1 LQKRLACLVL
11 ALVLIVGGIA
21 GAERAAEQIVRFNIG
36 AEPETLDPAK
46 STGVPEAR
54 IELNVFEGLTRLD
67 ENDMPQP
74 AIAESWEISEDG
86 LRYVFHLRKSQWSNG
101 DPVTAHDFEYAW
113 KRALAP
119 ETASQ
124 YAYQLF
130 YIKNGEAYNA
140 GEITDPSLVGVRAV
154 DDYTLEVEL
163 EAPTAYFLSLA
174 AFPTLMPVNRKV
186 VEADPEGW
194 FLKPE
199 TYVGNG
205 PFKVTKWV
213 HNSYLELEKNPLYWD
228 ADSVILDKLVATT
241 IESEDTELV
250 MFETGQLDITNTV
263 SRPEIPRLERE
274 GLLKVIPNLG
284 TYYYIFNCEVEPL
297 NDPRVRKALSMAI
310 DREAITEYVTRA
322 GEIPAFAFVPPG
334 IPDAKPGEDF
344 REVGGDLIEENV
356 EKAKALLAEA
366 GYPDGKGFPT
376 LNILYNTMDMH
387 KAIAEVIQ
395 EFWKKN
401 LNIDVR
407 LMNQEWGVYL
417 NSRDEGDF
425 EIARAGWIG
434 DYVDP
439 MTFMDMHVKDGGN
452 NDSNWSDPEHDR
464 LIQLAKSSNDPAVRM
479 QAMHEA
485 EAILM
490 DQLPVM
496 PIYYYVEAF
505 LEKDYVKDVIYS
517 SLGFIDFKYA
527 WVAKH

>member
-1 LQKRLACLVL
+1 
-11 ALVLIVGGIA
+11 
-21 GAERAAEQIVRFNIG
+21 
-36 AEPETLDPAK
+36 
-46 STGVPEAR
+46 
-54 IELNVFEGLTRLD
+54 
-67 ENDMPQP
+67 
-74 AIAESWEISEDG
+74 
-86 LRYVFHLRKSQWSNG
+86 
-101 DPVTAHDFEYAW
+101 
-113 KRALAP
+113 
-119 ETASQ
+119 
-124 YAYQLF
+124 
-130 YIKNGEAYNA
+130 
-140 GEITDPSLVGVRAV
+140 
-154 DDYTLEVEL
+154 
-163 EAPTAYFLSLA
+163 
-174 AFPTLMPVNRKV
+174 
-186 VEADPEGW
+186 
-194 FLKPE
+194 
-199 TYVGNG
+199 
-205 PFKVTKWV
+205 
-213 HNSYLELEKNPLYWD
+213 
-228 ADSVILDKLVATT
+228 
-241 IESEDTELV
+241 
-250 MFETGQLDITNTV
+250 
-263 SRPEIPRLERE
+263 
-274 GLLKVIPNLG
+274 
-284 TYYYIFNCEVEPL
+284 
-297 NDPRVRKALSMAI
+297 MAI

-334 IPDAKPGEDF
+334 IPDAEPGKDF

>member
-1 LQKRLACLVL
+1 LKTRLVSLVL
-11 ALVLIVGGIA
+11 ALVLVIGGIA
-21 GAERAAEQIVRFNIG
+21 GAERAAEQVIRFNLG
-36 AEPETLDPAK
+36 TEPETLDPAK

-67 ENDMPQP
+67 ADDLPQP
-74 AIAESWEISEDG
+74 AIAEKWEISEDG
-86 LRYVFHLRKSQWSNG
+86 LRYVFHLRKSSWSNG

-140 GEITDPSLVGVRAV
+140 GEVTDPNLVGVKAL

-163 EAPTAYFLSLA
+163 EAPTGYFLSLV

-186 VEADPEGW
+186 VEADPDGW
-194 FLKPE
+194 FMKPE

-213 HNSYLELEKNPLYWD
+213 HNSYMELEKNDLYWD
-228 ADSVILDKLVATT
+228 ADSVIVGKLVATL

-250 MFETGQLDITNTV
+250 MFETDQLDITHTV
-263 SRPEIPRLERE
+263 SRPEIPRLKKE
-274 GLLKVIPNLG
+274 GLLKVTPNLG
-284 TYYYIFNCEVEPL
+284 TYYYIFNCEAEPL
-297 NDPRVRKALSMAI
+297 DDVRVRKALSMAI
-310 DREAITEYVTRA
+310 DRQAVTEYVTRA
-322 GEIPAFAFVPPG
+322 GEIPALAWVPPG
-334 IPDAKPGEDF
+334 IPDAEPGAEF
-344 REVGGDLIEENV
+344 REVGGDMLEENV

-376 LNILYNTMDMH
+376 LTILYNTMEMH

-407 LMNQEWGVYL
+407 LNNQEWGVYL

-425 EIARAGWIG
+425 QVARAGWVG
-434 DYVDP
+434 DYIDP

-464 LIQLAKSSNDPAVRM
+464 LIELAKTSNDPAVRM
-479 QAMHEA
+479 KAMHEA
-485 EAILM
+485 EAIILE
-490 DQLPVM
+490 QLPIM
-496 PIYYYVEAF
+496 PIYYYVEPF
-505 LEKDYVKDVIYS
+505 LEKDYIKDVIYS
-517 SLGFIDFKYA
+517 SLGFIDFKTA